1 MSLVPEKPNGK
12 CQDRTKI
19 LIVIHFCVL
28 LILFT
33 NMLSC
38 VLLILITNSFASM
51 CSYVHSFTLL
61 EDEDSE
67 KNVSIHHKRKNCFS
81 FCTMELFVEWLC
93 YVVEIILG
101 SNNMSPSSSVSQEN

>member
-1 MSLVPEKPNGK
+1 MVERREMANAKIE
-12 CQDRTKI
+12 QKI

-28 LILFT
+28 LILIT

-93 YVVEIILG
+93 SVVEIILG
-101 SNNMSPSSSVSQEN
+101 SK